1 MWITN
6 TSRKNIE
13 SGNHAFVP
21 DNTILISIR
30 DICTEIVDA
39 RQDFQNIYD
48 FEFQD
53 SDDSE
58 LGIQLPQATEM
69 ATILQSAADLEIN
82 VVVNCV
88 AGICRSGAVVEV
100 GTMIG
105 FRDIGAH
112 RLPNVRVKTML
123 MQALGISY
131 L

>member
-13 SGNHAFVP
+13 SGNHVFVP

-30 DICTEIVDA
+30 DICTELVEA
-39 RQDFQNIYD
+39 PAEFMHIYN

-53 SDDSE
+53 SDDAE
-58 LGIQLPQATEM
+58 LGIQVAQAEEM
-69 ATILQSAADLEIN
+69 ATVLEYAADVEIN

-105 FRDIGAH
+105 FRDLGAH
-112 RLPNVRVKTML
+112 RIPNVRVKTML

-131 L
+131 R